1 MYSWLFLCFNNFVY
15 CRLREPGLLT
25 LSRLVEVGPIQLG
38 RSLLTALVDRWRS
51 ETHTFHLPCGEMTP
65 TLQDVAYLLSLPI
78 VGEAVGLCV
87 VAASWKDD
95 LEACF
100 ALVDRVEETGPINS
114 HPRAAGPSKTWFLQF
129 TVRIHCIFKFNC
141 YNSHVPLSVETI
153 NLNCLCSLSC
163 WLRMPTS
170 TV

>member
-1 MYSWLFLCFNNFVY
+1 MYSSVFLCFDNFVY
-15 CRLREPGLLT
+15 CRLREFGLLT
-25 LSRLVEVGPIQLG
+25 LGRLVEGGTIQLD
-38 RSLLTALVDRWRS
+38 RSLLTALVDRWRP

-65 TLQDVAYLLSLPI
+65 TLHDAAYLLGLPI
-78 VGEAVGLCV
+78 IGEVVGPRV

-95 LEACF
+95 LEARF
-100 ALVDRVEETGPINS
+100 ALVDHVEEAGPINP
-114 HPRAAGPSKTWFLQF
+114 HPRAAGPSKIWFLQF

-141 YNSHVPLSVETI
+141 YNSHVALLVETI
-153 NLNCLCSLSC
+153 NLNCLCSLPC